1 MDVSTYGVAFE
12 AYNTDSISTKPKQNT
27 NEEDSFESLL
37 KESNKIENHS
47 YQTNIVS
54 EDSTSTSFTDPT
66 NGKLAIVSLENETID
81 KLKKHFEEDDFIK
94 NEDGSL
100 RLSDKAEKF
109 VASWFA
115 DIAYNRDFLKADA
128 NNDGSL
134 SEDEYSNT
142 KNNFGIEAVIL
153 TQETSNSKEILY
165 SGEKVVEDKKYV
177 SSLKSDDPKNTSY
190 RNYREFDD
198 IKSLD
203 DELNT
208 TLQIDKDFDSK
219 ITLKEAYSTKGD
231 VDAKTVQLRHIKE
244 FGIVATESNDSRN
257 TQINA
262 SLISFL
268 DDFLQSE
275 EKERKELVDQ
285 MIKDIMSL
293 LKTGKTED
301 EIKFLEEL
309 LAKIQEANREKNN
322 RKEENDSGRELT
334 EISASKSE
342 YSIKLDSMSDSELN
356 SEITSLESMF
366 DEFKKKFEMNENINR
381 KYQELE
387 AILEFKDSNKE

>member
-27 NEEDSFESLL
+27 SEEDSFESLL
-37 KESNKIENHS
+37 KESNKTENHS

-244 FGIVATESNDSRN
+244 FGIVATESNDSYN

-268 DDFLQSE
+268 DNFLQAE

-366 DEFKKKFEMNENINR
+366 DEFKKKFEINENIDR

-387 AILEFKDSNKE
+387 AILEFKDSIKE